1 MADLNAF
8 VHEYPF
14 LTIAVILYIASE
26 MLPEKLKFRNAI
38 ALFLQS
44 LSVFA
49 ALYQFNLIQAFF
61 ELVKNFVT
69 TLLNLA

>member
-1 MADLNAF
+1 MPDPTPF
-8 VHEYPF
+8 VLKYPF

-61 ELVKNFVT
+61 ELVKNFVS